1 MKLAIL
7 TQEKTGTCESF
18 LSRLHNHFIKR
29 GVDSQIIRPLLIGP
43 GISSLRHYEVVIVR
57 CLKSEYLWLT
67 QYLEEMGT
75 RVINSSR
82 ALFLSSNKLVSDQIM
97 KRSGLRIPSTLFGL
111 REGILEREETFLF
124 PTLVKPLYGRSH
136 GIAYVESADSLKNLR
151 RKWVYLQQFI
161 PNNGGVTRIYKL
173 GDVVRSFFHPQKG
186 RPREV
191 SVPDDIMEA
200 ALRCFFY
207 MEITIGGIDL
217 IEGED
222 GYYALEVNDLPAG
235 VQLIDNWLDRIGDLV
250 TEVVET
256 NEQRIKSSGVERTEE
271 IMEMLS

>member
-18 LSRLHNHFIKR
+18 LSRLHNHFVKR
-29 GVDSQIIRPLLIGP
+29 GVDSQIISPLLISP
-43 GISSLRHYEVVIVR
+43 RISLLRHYEVVIVR
-57 CLKSEYLWLT
+57 CLKSEYLWFT

-97 KRSGLRIPSTLFGL
+97 KRSGLRIPSTLFCL

-124 PTLVKPLYGRSH
+124 PALVKPLYGRSH

-151 RKWVYLQQFI
+151 RKLVYLQQFI

-186 RPREV
+186 TPREV
-191 SVPDDIMEA
+191 PVPDDIMEA

-222 GYYALEVNDLPAG
+222 GYYALEVNDLPSG
-235 VQLIDNWLDRIGDLV
+235 VQLIDNWLERIGDLV
-250 TEVVET
+250 TEAVET
-256 NEQRIKSSGVERTEE
+256 NEQRIKSFGVERTEE
-271 IMEMLS
+271 ITEMLP